1 MAEQGLNDINAVL
14 SSDAQVAPDLVAK
27 IYDPSNVLKD
37 AVIGK
42 QEVGMFASAEAAAD
56 TEPTTAEISQKAING
71 MRTVV
76 EAFSKVADADDSAPV
91 TRAEIAELKVQVND
105 SFSEVAN
112 LVLDLM
118 NRFDLLDGRIAKY
131 NERSSHKL

>member
-1 MAEQGLNDINAVL
+1 MPEQGLNDINAVL
-14 SSDAQVAPDLVAK
+14 SSDANIAPDLAAK
-27 IYDPSNVLKD
+27 IYNPSKAQQSTQRSDEEEIAIAD
-37 AVIGK
+37 AII
-42 QEVGMFASAEAAAD
+42 AA
-56 TEPTTAEISQKAING
+56 EPTTAEISQKAIAG

-76 EAFSKVADADDSAPV
+76 EAFSKVADKDMDEPI
-91 TRAEIAELKVQVND
+91 TRGEVAELKTQIND

-118 NRFDLLDGRIAKY
+118 NRFDLLDQRIGKY

>member
-14 SSDAQVAPDLVAK
+14 SSDAHIAPDLAAK
-27 IYDPSNVLKD
+27 IYNPSKAQQSTQRSDEEEIAIAD
-37 AVIGK
+37 AII
-42 QEVGMFASAEAAAD
+42 AA
-56 TEPTTAEISQKAING
+56 EPTTAEISQKAIAG

-76 EAFSKVADADDSAPV
+76 EAFSKVADKDMDEPI
-91 TRAEIAELKVQVND
+91 TRGEVAELKTQIND

-118 NRFDLLDGRIAKY
+118 NRFDLLDQRIWKY
-131 NERSSHKL
+131 NERSSHKF

>member
-1 MAEQGLNDINAVL
+1 MTEQGLNDINAVL
-14 SSDAQVAPDLVAK
+14 SSDAQVAPDLAAK
-27 IYDPSNVLKD
+27 IYNPAVASVASDPKESVD
-37 AVIGK
+37 VYID
-42 QEVGMFASAEAAAD
+42 SEANAA
-56 TEPTTAEISQKAING
+56 EPTTAEISQKAIAG

-76 EAFSKVADADDSAPV
+76 EAFSKVADKDMDEPI
-91 TRAEIAELKVQVND
+91 TRGEVAELKTQIND

-118 NRFDLLDGRIAKY
+118 SRFDLLDQRIGKY

>member
-14 SSDAQVAPDLVAK
+14 SSDAHIAPDLAAK
-27 IYDPSNVLKD
+27 IYNPSKAQQSTQRSDEEEIAIAD
-37 AVIGK
+37 AII
-42 QEVGMFASAEAAAD
+42 AA
-56 TEPTTAEISQKAING
+56 EPTTAEISQKAIAG

-76 EAFSKVADADDSAPV
+76 EAVSKVADKDMDEPI
-91 TRAEIAELKVQVND
+91 TRGEVAELKTQIND

-118 NRFDLLDGRIAKY
+118 NRFDLLDQRIGKY

>member
-14 SSDAQVAPDLVAK
+14 SSDAHIAPDLAAK
-27 IYDPSNVLKD
+27 IYNPSKAQQSTQRSDEEEIAIAD
-37 AVIGK
+37 AII
-42 QEVGMFASAEAAAD
+42 AA
-56 TEPTTAEISQKAING
+56 EPTTAEISQKAITG

-76 EAFSKVADADDSAPV
+76 EAFSKVADKDMDEPI
-91 TRAEIAELKVQVND
+91 TRGEVAELKTQIND

-118 NRFDLLDGRIAKY
+118 NRFDLLDQRIGKY

>member
-1 MAEQGLNDINAVL
+1 MTEQGLNDINAVL
-14 SSDAQVAPDLVAK
+14 GSDAQIAPDLAAK
-27 IYDPSNVLKD
+27 IYNPSKAQQSTQRSDEEEIAIAD
-37 AVIGK
+37 AII
-42 QEVGMFASAEAAAD
+42 AA
-56 TEPTTAEISQKAING
+56 EPTTAEISQKAIAG

-76 EAFSKVADADDSAPV
+76 EAFSKVADKDMDEPI
-91 TRAEIAELKVQVND
+91 TRGEVAELKTQIND

-118 NRFDLLDGRIAKY
+118 NRFDLLDQRIGKY

>member
-14 SSDAQVAPDLVAK
+14 SSDAHIAPDLAAK
-27 IYDPSNVLKD
+27 IYNPSNAKQSTQRSDEEEIAIAD
-37 AVIGK
+37 AII
-42 QEVGMFASAEAAAD
+42 AA
-56 TEPTTAEISQKAING
+56 EPTTAEISQKAITG

-76 EAFSKVADADDSAPV
+76 EAFSKVADKDMDEPI
-91 TRAEIAELKVQVND
+91 TRGEVAELKTQIND

-118 NRFDLLDGRIAKY
+118 NRFDLLDQRIGKY

>member
-14 SSDAQVAPDLVAK
+14 SSDAHIAPDLAAK
-27 IYDPSNVLKD
+27 IYNPSKAQQSTQRSDEEEIAIAD
-37 AVIGK
+37 AII
-42 QEVGMFASAEAAAD
+42 AA
-56 TEPTTAEISQKAING
+56 EPTTANIAYHDSL
-71 MRTVV
+71 
-76 EAFSKVADADDSAPV
+76 ADKDMDEPI
-91 TRAEIAELKVQVND
+91 TRGEVAELKTQIND

-118 NRFDLLDGRIAKY
+118 NRFDLLDQRIGKY

>member
-14 SSDAQVAPDLVAK
+14 SSDAQVAPDLAAK
-27 IYDPSNVLKD
+27 IYNPSNAKQSTQRSDEEEIAIAD
-37 AVIGK
+37 AII
-42 QEVGMFASAEAAAD
+42 AA
-56 TEPTTAEISQKAING
+56 EPTTAEISQKAIAG

-76 EAFSKVADADDSAPV
+76 EAVSKVADKDMDEPI
-91 TRAEIAELKVQVND
+91 TRGEVAELKTQIND

-118 NRFDLLDGRIAKY
+118 NRFDLLDQRIGKY